1 LATRF
6 GLASVLVLGLH
17 PHGFCAPRDRPVAA
31 DRVGG
36 GFTKAGLLGAYF
48 ASPDFSVSS
57 VSSVSH
63 PGASSTAAGSAAAG
77 SPDFVRRDVRIDF
90 AWTQPPGGSTGP
102 GYRTPTAERFS
113 ARWSGQVVARFD
125 EPYTFELASSGR
137 ARLWLHAPGTPRAA
151 PLVETT
157 GGAPGPV
164 RSGPFPMKA
173 GVAVD
178 IELEYQPAVS
188 TPTRPPTPTPAPTL
202 RLSWA
207 SPRTPSELIEPIG
220 TNGVNVS
227 GAIGD
232 LGNTLW
238 ADAMRGGRSTWTDP
252 DTDAP
257 VALDDEGWPLGD
269 AVNICFEGAAQTRGT
284 YALSFEGRAAVSTFP
299 SATFVVDGVA
309 LGESLPKGKGYD
321 PRTNTTRAELRLDV
335 DRDILYLKF
344 RDTERSPTPNATA
357 GQVGTGRRPA
367 GGAPGGA
374 PRRGVRNVHLM
385 RPVAVGSA
393 RASELGTLFQPGVKE
408 LFANFT
414 TLRWILNFDKEAR
427 WQERTRPDQAKA
439 MRGQEPVLWEDV
451 IMLANETGRDLYIC
465 TPVNATDDYL
475 ERLARLIRFGSDAH
489 GEPYTS
495 EVAHPRHP
503 GLGPGL
509 RLYVER
515 SNEVWNW
522 SFSQAD
528 DNAHQAAD
536 AVARH
541 TPEGAIV
548 NYDGRVA
555 DDRGS
560 DLWIRWHALQ
570 TKRTSDIFRRVFG
583 EAEMQRRVR
592 MLLEYQYDDFQAT
605 ATDAFTFL
613 DQYFNNGDGR
623 HHVADPHP
631 IPDYLWGGGAATYY
645 GSGNPTGAQDRIVVP
660 DGGFERAAGR
670 SGWTF
675 EGAAGLYPRPTL
687 HDGFRLGAPGPLG
700 AAPSRQPGKPA
711 KPGAGAVA
719 LGFRVVVGPR
729 PVAVYE
735 LGRLADPADSRDH
748 VVRLLRERD
757 RAVIASVMLHPS
769 EVRAPARQIF
779 VALGHPVT
787 LEAGASFVVL
797 SDEDATGDRVH
808 GAPEVTFPDG
818 PEAAMLRVTGPVEVA
833 DASGEPAAWV
843 FASGQPEPGASPGAR
858 LALGPPALRFA
869 AASAPTARPGT
880 AADLG
885 FPPAPAE
892 GQQAAYVCG
901 TGALSQ
907 SVDFGA
913 GGSYAIQLRAAGK
926 PDAVAPLDFFIDDRR
941 VTSDPTGRNPAVNP
955 LPFSGGRWAYDV
967 RDLLVYTTTAARLAG
982 RHQIRFVGRGT
993 PETCA
998 FLDEVRVAS
1007 VDAIFAGGMP
1017 GRGEAGGQVAID
1029 DYARQVSAQARHAR
1043 AQGLRV
1049 VAYEGGWSVGG
1060 DFAATVVQSAAKYL
1074 DPRAAEVN
1082 DRAIRLTAE
1091 AGYALTVWGTY
1102 DLWPTSAESIANATS
1117 YPLVKSVLRSND
1129 SLPTQAR

>member
-1 LATRF
+1 M
-6 GLASVLVLGLH
+6 
-17 PHGFCAPRDRPVAA
+17 
-31 DRVGG
+31 
-36 GFTKAGLLGAYF
+36 
-48 ASPDFSVSS
+48 
-57 VSSVSH
+57 
-63 PGASSTAAGSAAAG
+63 
-77 SPDFVRRDVRIDF
+77 RIDF
-90 AWTQPPGGSTGP
+90 AWTQAPGGSTSP
-102 GYRTPTAERFS
+102 GYRAPAAERFS

-125 EPYTFELASSGR
+125 EPYAFELASTGR
-137 ARLWLHAPGTPRAA
+137 ARLWLHAPGAPRSA

-157 GGAPGPV
+157 GGAPV

-178 IELEYQPAVS
+178 IELEYRPAEARS
-188 TPTRPPTPTPAPTL
+188 GTPPTAAPTPTTPTL

-207 SPRTPSELIEPIG
+207 SPRTPSEIVEPIG
-220 TNGVNVS
+220 SSGVNVS

-257 VALDDEGWPLGD
+257 VALDAEGWPLAD

-284 YALSFEGRAAVSTFP
+284 YVLSFEGRAAVSTFP
-299 SATFVVDGVA
+299 SVTFVVGGVA
-309 LGESLPKGKGYD
+309 LGENLPKGKGYD
-321 PRTNTTRAELRLDV
+321 PRTNTTRAVVRLDV

-344 RDTERSPTPNATA
+344 RDTERA
-357 GQVGTGRRPA
+357 
-367 GGAPGGA
+367 APGPAAGKVGA
-374 PRRGVRNVHLM
+374 GRLAAADAPGTPRRGVRNVHLM

-393 RASELGTLFQPGVKE
+393 RSSEPGTLFQPGVKD

-451 IMLANETGRDLYIC
+451 IMLANEAGRDLYIC

-475 ERLARLIRFGSDAH
+475 EHLARLIRFGSDAR
-489 GEPYTS
+489 GEPYAA
-495 EVAHPRHP
+495 EVAHPVHP
-503 GLGPGL
+503 GLGSGL

-522 SFSQAD
+522 SFSQAE

-555 DDRGS
+555 DSRGS

-570 TKRTSDIFRRVFG
+570 TKRTSDIFRSVFG
-583 EAEMQRRVR
+583 EAEMKRRVR

-613 DQYFNNGDGR
+613 DQYFNNGDGER
-623 HHVADPHP
+623 HVADPHP
-631 IPDYLWGGGAATYY
+631 IRDYLWGGGAATYY
-645 GSGNPTGAQDRIVVP
+645 GSGNPTGAQDQVVVP
-660 DGGFERAAGR
+660 DGGFEQAAGR

-675 EGAAGLYPRPTL
+675 EGPAGLYPRPTL
-687 HDGFRLGAPGPLG
+687 HEGFRLGAPGPLG
-700 AAPSRQPGKPA
+700 AVARSRT
-711 KPGAGAVA
+711 GAGAVA
-719 LGFRVVVGPR
+719 LGFRVLVGPK

-735 LGRLADPADSRDH
+735 LGRLVDPRDARDH

-757 RAVIASVMLHPS
+757 RAVIAAVMLHPS
-769 EVRAPARQIF
+769 EVRGPARQVF
-779 VALGHPVT
+779 VPLGHPVT

-797 SDEDATGDRVH
+797 SDEDAAGDRVH
-808 GAPEVTFPDG
+808 GAPEVALPEG
-818 PEAAMLRVTGPVEVA
+818 SEAAVLRVTGPVAVA
-833 DASGEPAAWV
+833 DASGEPATWV
-843 FASGQPEPGASPGAR
+843 LASGQPEPGTSPGAR
-858 LALGPPALRFA
+858 LALGPPALRFSA
-869 AASAPTARPGT
+869 APAPTARPGT
-880 AADLG
+880 AVDLG

-901 TGALSQ
+901 NGALSQ

-913 GGSYAIQLRAAGK
+913 GGSYAIQFRAAGK

-955 LPFSGGRWAYDV
+955 VPFSGGRWAYDV
-967 RDLLVYTTTAARLAG
+967 RDLLVYTTTAVRLAG
-982 RHQIRFVGRGT
+982 RHRVRFVGRGQ
-993 PETCA
+993 PDTCA

-1082 DRAIRLTAE
+1082 DRAIRLMAE

-1117 YPLVKSVLRSND
+1117 YPLVKSVLGSND
-1129 SLPTQAR
+1129 SLAPQAR